1 MLDLNHTTES
11 KDSIINLESKNT
23 TKLNGPIDFPEPIIS
38 SQVKNDRNTNIGNND
53 VIVRNNNSENILSSN
68 SNNIT
73 NNIVSESSNEMTDE
87 ELSRIYAYINENN
100 SEGFYFRPPISSTAN
115 TNNYNVKNWN
125 TRYPCVS
132 SSFDLST
139 NTETMILYYKNKYF
153 ANVNSNQFGAVGED
167 PRHVGINMNFN
178 TLSEYN
184 KKVISPCINSNNI
197 VSENHYRRHTT
208 VYTNIGKN
216 NKVYFNWFEFA
227 DNFLRINPIHSN
239 INTFEKNKLS
249 NLLAVIKD
257 QEGSRHIQ
265 RKLDSFKPQ
274 SCFGTAAVTPSEEWN
289 HLLLLVSEHLIE
301 LSCEPNSNYVI
312 QKFIDDGE
320 LHADLVRLLFR
331 NNVCVL
337 SKEMY
342 GCRVV
347 QKGIEVMLH
356 EFERENE
363 AMYLFFEEIFD
374 DKNAL
379 EALISDQ
386 NGNHVVQKMISVGS
400 ALHSRSLEN
409 TDDIHTL
416 VSSSSD
422 LKPLILKIIS
432 SITPYIITL
441 SNKKIKCR
449 VIQKLLET
457 INTHIASPDSMH
469 SLQLYL
475 KSKLIQKKTLLT
487 STIINSIKELA
498 LHEFGNYVL
507 QYIINEETEAVS
519 KITSVMSQDILMYS
533 THKFASNVI
542 EGLIIK
548 GDNNSKDLILAA
560 ILTFIPT
567 RSNNTTV
574 HKYILYHL
582 VKDKYGNYVV
592 QQLYRHHP
600 PSRGKITSILKTYSS
615 ELRNTIYS
623 KYILYKLLRY
633 NI

>member
-11 KDSIINLESKNT
+11 KDSIINLESRNT
-23 TKLNGPIDFPEPIIS
+23 TKLNDPIDLSEPIITG
-38 SQVKNDRNTNIGNND
+38 QLKNNRVTKIGLNDNIIPINNTKNT
-53 VIVRNNNSENILSSN
+53 LSGDSN
-68 SNNIT
+68 KIT
-73 NNIVSESSNEMTDE
+73 NTAGGSSNEMTDE

-139 NTETMILYYKNKYF
+139 NNTETMILYYKNKYF
-153 ANVNSNQFGAVGED
+153 ANVNSNQFGVVGED

-178 TLSEYN
+178 TLSDYN
-184 KKVISPCINSNNI
+184 KKVISPVINSNNI
-197 VSENHYRRHTT
+197 VSEDHYRRHTT

-227 DNFLRINPIHSN
+227 DNFLRINPIHFD

-289 HLLLLVSEHLIE
+289 HLLSLVSEHLIE
-301 LSCEPNSNYVI
+301 LSCDPFSNYVI

-356 EFERENE
+356 EFECENE

-400 ALHSRSLEN
+400 ALHSGSLKN
-409 TDDIHTL
+409 TDDIHTP

-432 SITPYIITL
+432 SITPHIITL
-441 SNKKIKCR
+441 SNKKFGCR

-457 INTHIASPDSMH
+457 INTHIAAPDTMY
-469 SLQLYL
+469 SLQSYL
-475 KSKLIQKKTLLT
+475 KPNLIQKKTLLT
-487 STIINSIKELA
+487 STIIDSIKELA

-507 QYIINEETEAVS
+507 QYIINEETETVS
-519 KITSVMSQDILMYS
+519 KITAVMSQDILMYS

-548 GDNNSKDLILAA
+548 GDNNSKDLILSA

-574 HKYILYHL
+574 PKYILYHL
-582 VKDKYGNYVV
+582 AKDKYGNYVV
-592 QQLYRHHP
+592 QQLFKHHP

-623 KYILYKLLRY
+623 KHILYKLLRY